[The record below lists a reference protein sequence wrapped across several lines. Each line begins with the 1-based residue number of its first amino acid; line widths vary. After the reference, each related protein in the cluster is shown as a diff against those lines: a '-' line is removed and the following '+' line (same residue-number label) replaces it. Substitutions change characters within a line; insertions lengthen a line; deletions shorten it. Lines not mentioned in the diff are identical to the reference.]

1 MTQVALDHKVKQ
13 KLTDIARHF
22 ELGSITAPPRRAMGT
37 NQNYF
42 VTSTRGQFLVK
53 LIVNAPLEE
62 IAQGLPYL
70 DRLEEYNYSAAA
82 YYIKAPDGSA
92 IYNNADTGA
101 VVLRKLKGKMP
112 ELTISISREAGSALA
127 RLHLIP

>member
-1 MTQVALDHKVKQ
+1 MTQVALDHNVKQ
-13 KLTDIARHF
+13 KLADIARHF
-22 ELGSITAPPRRAMGT
+22 ELGSITSTPCRAMGT

-42 VTSTRGQFLVK
+42 ITTTRGQFLVK

-70 DRLEEYNYSAAA
+70 DRLEEYNYPAAA
-82 YYIKAPDGSA
+82 YYIKASDGSA
-92 IYNNADTGA
+92 IYKNADTGA

-112 ELTISISREAGSALA
+112 ELTAPIGREAGS
-127 RLHLIP
+127 